1 MKKLTAVFLCGLFI
15 ILCSCKQN
23 VTEETTVPQEQT
35 TLPEEITTVES
46 LGLTEEVDPAK
57 VLTVYF
63 SHNDPVESAAAYIS
77 EKTQA
82 GLYKIETM
90 GEYPDDEAELIRKAQ
105 EEYNKNFRP
114 ALVNAPLSLREYDIV
129 FLCFPAWNKTMPMA
143 LWTFLEDYDLRGK
156 AILPVIFGTEA
167 ELNNALRDI
176 QSLKPSLMLADGYC
190 FTGDIL
196 NEAEAVDSWIN
207 ESLYG

>member
-1 MKKLTAVFLCGLFI
+1 MKKLTAVFLCMLFI
-15 ILCSCKQN
+15 FLCSCKEN
-23 VTEETTVPQEQT
+23 TSEETTVSSEQT

-46 LGLTEEVDPAK
+46 IGLTEEVDPAK

-63 SHNDPVESAAAYIS
+63 SHNDPVESAASYIS
-77 EKTQA
+77 ETTKG

-90 GEYPDDEAELIRKAQ
+90 GEYPQDEAELVKMAM
-105 EEYNKNFRP
+105 EEYNNNFRP
-114 ALVNAPLSLREYDIV
+114 ALINAPLSLSEYDIV

-156 AILPVIFGTEA
+156 AILPVVYGTQA

-176 QSLKPSLMLADGYC
+176 QSLAPSLMLADGYC
-190 FTGDIL
+190 FSGDIL
-196 NEAEAVDSWIN
+196 EETESVDNWIN